1 MLPFE
6 FFGSSRS
13 QEFETSAGFR
23 ELGDASSETQIT
35 EFPRRHNVSATLRIN
50 LPRRR
55 LLGIIY
61 TSEASQIGLMAPPA
75 SRLLRLMALVA
86 VLWVVYLTPWPGSGV
101 LEPLKPTLLAV
112 AFALPAQRLGV
123 ASWPLV
129 IAFSLTFLSM
139 ASLPRTFKARAPAAT
154 LRADPGTS
162 GESCFICGR

>member
-61 TSEASQIGLMAPPA
+61 TSEAS
-75 SRLLRLMALVA
+75 
-86 VLWVVYLTPWPGSGV
+86 
-101 LEPLKPTLLAV
+101 
-112 AFALPAQRLGV
+112 
-123 ASWPLV
+123 
-129 IAFSLTFLSM
+129 
-139 ASLPRTFKARAPAAT
+139 
-154 LRADPGTS
+154 
-162 GESCFICGR
+162 